1 MNESYEPVIGLEV
14 HVQLNTKSK
23 IFCGCSTEFGV
34 RANLNTCEVCQ
45 GYPGSLPVLNEEV
58 VRKAMKAGLALGC
71 RINEESEFDRKHYF
85 YPDLPKGYQI
95 TQQRHP
101 ICEGGRVILEGM
113 GGREVRIQRLHMEE
127 DAGKLVHGKGGES
140 YVDFNRSGVA
150 LLEIVT
156 ESDMRSGEEARVFLN
171 DLKLILR
178 YMDVSDCNMEEGSLR
193 CDVNISLREYGK
205 GYGERVEVKNLNSFR
220 SVKRAIDFES
230 RRQAEVLRGGGIV
243 KKETR
248 LYDVDRDETRGMRG
262 KEGEEGYLYLPEP
275 DLKVLVLGEEEI
287 QKVKGEL
294 GEFPG
299 DRLDR
304 FCREYGLSEKV
315 GKVLVSRG
323 ELADYYELV
332 LSFYDGNPVKV
343 ANWVIGDV
351 LRVFDGGNFGVSARE
366 LGGLIRRIEE
376 GVLSRKMGKL
386 VFEEM
391 LRGGETVEKVIERLD
406 LNLMSDEGEL
416 VGIIEEVLVE
426 NEGVV
431 ESYRS
436 GKEKAM
442 GYLVGQVMR
451 KTGGQA
457 EPRKVNRMLK
467 KKLVS

>member
-14 HVQLNTKSK
+14 HVQVNTKSK

-34 RANLNTCEVCQ
+34 RANLNTCEICQ
-45 GYPGSLPVLNEEV
+45 GYPGSLPVLNWEV
-58 VRKAMKAGLALGC
+58 VKKAMKAGLALGC
-71 RINEESEFDRKHYF
+71 RINEESKFDRKHYF

-95 TQQRHP
+95 TQQHVP
-101 ICEGGRVILEGM
+101 ICEGGKLFLEGM
-113 GGREVRIQRLHMEE
+113 GKEVRIRRLHMEE
-127 DAGKLVHGKGGES
+127 DAGKLIHGKGNES
-140 YVDFNRSGVA
+140 YVDFNRSGVP

-220 SVKRAIDFES
+220 SVKRAIDFEV
-230 RRQAEVLRGGGIV
+230 RRQGGILSGGGVV

-248 LYDVDRDETRGMRG
+248 LYDMDRDETRGMRG
-262 KEGEEGYLYLPEP
+262 KEGEEDYLYLPEP
-275 DLKVLVLGEEEI
+275 DLRVLILEGLDI
-287 QKVKGEL
+287 QKVREGL
-294 GEFPG
+294 GEFPME
-299 DRLDR
+299 RLER
-304 FCREYGLSEKV
+304 FSREYGLSENV
-315 GKVLVSRG
+315 GKVLVSRC

-351 LRVFDGGNFGVSARE
+351 LRVFDGGNFGVSAKE

-376 GVLSRKMGKL
+376 GVLSGKMGKL

-391 LRGGETVEKVIERLD
+391 LKGAETVEEVIERLG

-431 ESYRS
+431 ESYRG

-457 EPRKVNRMLK
+457 EPKKVNRMLK
-467 KKLVS
+467 KKLS